1 MAFLKTIFILFLVSL
16 ISFCN
21 ALAQKNYEI
30 SDDAKQI
37 LFLGNSITYSG
48 EYLAYV
54 ETIYRLNNPESKLE
68 WINLGL
74 PSETVSGLSE
84 EGHAGGA
91 FPRPDLHE
99 RLDRIFSQIQPDLV
113 FANYGMND
121 GIYLPF
127 DTTRFNKYAG
137 GMRWLN
143 SKIQAINATP
153 IFVTP
158 PIYDPE
164 KGIPYS
170 LTLDFYADWLIAQ
183 KSEKDWNVIDIHFP
197 MKAYLETQRKTNPSF
212 YLAKDGVHPNSTG
225 HWLMAKPILEFLG
238 ITDSDSFITF
248 EESIADYPNGLEV
261 FILILQKQKILRDAY
276 LSKTQHLRPGIPE
289 GLPLI
294 EAEKQVELLENQIR
308 DLLVSK

>member
-1 MAFLKTIFILFLVSL
+1 MKSQILFLLFSFLFLAEAKGQEVEP
-16 ISFCN
+16 IS
-21 ALAQKNYEI
+21 K
-30 SDDAKQI
+30 DTKQI

-54 ETIYRLNNPESKLE
+54 ETVYRLNHPDRKLD
-68 WINLGL
+68 WLNLGL

-99 RLDRIFSQIQPDLV
+99 RLDRIFTQIQPELV
-113 FANYGMND
+113 FVNYGMND

-127 DTTRFNKYAG
+127 DSTRFNKYAD
-137 GMRWLN
+137 GMSWLDQ
-143 SKIQAINATP
+143 KIRAFNARP
-153 IFVTP
+153 IFLTP

-170 LTLDFYADWLIAQ
+170 ITLDLYADWLITQ
-183 KSEKDWNVIDIHFP
+183 KSKYGWEVIDIHFP
-197 MKAYLETQRKTNPSF
+197 VKAYLEAQRKVEPEF

-238 ITDSDSFITF
+238 LGEIDSKTTF
-248 EESIADYPNGLEV
+248 EELISTYPNGLDL
-261 FILILQKQKILRDAY
+261 FILISQKQKILRDAY
-276 LSKTQHLRPGIPE
+276 LSATGHLRPGIAE
-289 GLPLI
+289 GLPLP
-294 EAEKQVELLENQIR
+294 EAEKQAALLENQIR
-308 DLLVSK
+308 ELLAPKN